1 MVGGVAA
8 DLVVRSRRPADLD
21 ALVAVL
27 AAVHEQDAYPVR
39 ASRVSADW
47 LGDGTDVAWVALL
60 DGHVVGHVALA
71 RTPDGWELTRY
82 VVAVGARGRGV
93 GRALL
98 DVAEAW
104 ADADGLPMTLVVMEH
119 NVDAQAVYARRGW
132 ARGSA
137 RRADFVGDDGRR
149 PRMVDFRRAAARA

>member
-1 MVGGVAA
+1 VS
-8 DLVVRSRRPADLD
+8 DLAVRSRRPSDLD
-21 ALVAVL
+21 ALVAAL

-39 ASRVSADW
+39 SSRVSEDW
-47 LGDGTDVAWVALL
+47 LTEGTDIAWVALI

-71 RTPDGWELTRY
+71 RTGEGWELTRFF
-82 VVAVGARGRGV
+82 VAVGARGRGV
-93 GRALL
+93 GTALL

-104 ADADGLPMTLVVMEH
+104 ADADGLPMSLVVMEH
-119 NVDAQAVYARRGW
+119 NVDAQGVYARRGW

-149 PRMVDFRRAAARA
+149 PRMVDYRREAVPV